1 VQVESR
7 SRFARFCA
15 GNAANFSIWDEMG
28 SLVIHEQLDAG
39 KREQPG
45 ATNEGDQ
52 PVVVSDA
59 IIEGDLRGH
68 QHDAATWALAHSL
81 KFSTRNIRS
90 QSR

>member
-59 IIEGDLRGH
+59 IIEVIYEGVSTTLRLGPWRTH
-68 QHDAATWALAHSL
+68 
-81 KFSTRNIRS
+81 
-90 QSR
+90 